1 MKLGFRTIIAL
12 LALPLGLVACSSAP
26 EPQVVDSSA
35 NDTVSQ
41 VVRVTGGLVR
51 GKDRA
56 GNLQEFLGIPYAAP
70 PIGARRWQPPARLV
84 SWTGERDATK
94 FGLPCYQP
102 GSLSAFYDRSYT
114 QMSEDCLTLNVW
126 TRAEA
131 TDEALPVMVWVHGGA
146 LVMGS
151 GIDYDGARLTA
162 KGVVLVTVNYRLG
175 PFGFYAHPEL
185 SAEGGGTS
193 GNQGFKDQIA
203 ALAWVQDNIEQ
214 FGGDPDNVTIF
225 GESAGSWS
233 MSVLQASPQARGLFH
248 KVIGQ
253 SGARFIPLP
262 DLKQARWG
270 LPSAEG
276 WGQELATIFAGAE
289 APDLAALRDL
299 SAESIISAYVANPK
313 VLTNFDWLTIVDG
326 DVLPDEVNK
335 IFAEGRQAD
344 VPVLIGSNADEATTF
359 DPAIGATATVDYAA
373 LLNQFVGATLAG
385 DNKTVFDLYPAQAE
399 VARDSYTRFNT
410 DAMFTQPMRL
420 WADYMGKVSSPAYL
434 YWWNWRPV
442 IDGSD
447 QYGAFHA
454 AEIPYVF
461 GNLAMFDIEAN
472 PRDIAFADKMQT
484 IWTNFAKNGNP
495 SSNGIIDWPAY
506 AQNKPTTGVLGPE
519 IGLQEG
525 IRSDEVDAIT
535 AGYTARRN

>member
-1 MKLGFRTIIAL
+1 
-12 LALPLGLVACSSAP
+12 
-26 EPQVVDSSA
+26 
-35 NDTVSQ
+35 
-41 VVRVTGGLVR
+41 
-51 GKDRA
+51 
-56 GNLQEFLGIPYAAP
+56 
-70 PIGARRWQPPARLV
+70 
-84 SWTGERDATK
+84 
-94 FGLPCYQP
+94 
-102 GSLSAFYDRSYT
+102 
-114 QMSEDCLTLNVW
+114 
-126 TRAEA
+126 
-131 TDEALPVMVWVHGGA
+131 
-146 LVMGS
+146 
-151 GIDYDGARLTA
+151 
-162 KGVVLVTVNYRLG
+162 
-175 PFGFYAHPEL
+175 
-185 SAEGGGTS
+185 
-193 GNQGFKDQIA
+193 
-203 ALAWVQDNIEQ
+203 
-214 FGGDPDNVTIF
+214 
-225 GESAGSWS
+225 
-233 MSVLQASPQARGLFH
+233 
-248 KVIGQ
+248 
-253 SGARFIPLP
+253 
-262 DLKQARWG
+262 
-270 LPSAEG
+270 
-276 WGQELATIFAGAE
+276 LATIFSGAE

-299 SAESIISAYVANPK
+299 SAESIISAYAANPK

-335 IFAEGRQAD
+335 IFAEGKQAD

-359 DPAIGATATVDYAA
+359 DPAIGATASVDYAA

-447 QYGAFHA
+447 QFGAFHA

-461 GNLAMFDIEAN
+461 GNLATFDIEAN

-506 AQNKPTTGVLGPE
+506 AQNKPTTAVLGPE